1 MTSVIKGLEPWLYC
15 SKGVLNRFVDG
26 LKMIFALLLQDT
38 VASGASLVPADAE
51 IEVKVL
57 ILETLI

>member
-1 MTSVIKGLEPWLYC
+1 
-15 SKGVLNRFVDG
+15 
-26 LKMIFALLLQDT
+26 MIFGLLLQDT